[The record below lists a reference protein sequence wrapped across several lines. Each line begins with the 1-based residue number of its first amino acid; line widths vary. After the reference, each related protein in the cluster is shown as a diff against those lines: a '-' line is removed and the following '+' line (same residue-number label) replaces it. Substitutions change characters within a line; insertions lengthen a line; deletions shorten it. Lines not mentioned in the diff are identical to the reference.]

1 MFKSRK
7 ASSQRTRAG
16 AVAYKAHKSSL
27 HFHAKKHNNVRQN
40 RKIKKLKSVLLKT
53 VPPMEL
59 SHLCWTRE
67 SLKSVCL
74 VFDGGAVDT
83 SPLEKPKMEPGD
95 PEWKSL
101 RISNGDLWVADTLD
115 PEKGIT
121 YPASSGDAPFTRIPR
136 KAALEMTGMLHK
148 EESNRYCIALNY
160 GYKSQRGS
168 LHRGKSK
175 RIYSD
180 FKYCNMGAQ
189 ACRAGRGVREYS
201 YHRDSMPEEQWDFIV
216 EMMQRTEDALASFV
230 TSDVLGQINHARS
243 LLQFKTMAPASAGHL
258 QPNKIFSGIAFGKNV
273 HLSCHTDQDYTVS
286 ITSVHLHGHQYGLHD
301 RIVAYFCFPRLGV
314 AVALRPG
321 DVLVFN
327 PSEPHAISSRCH
339 ADDNLL
345 CVSMYL
351 KTAIVGLNDNSI
363 CLTASQEKLKN
374 EWRHE

>member
-1 MFKSRK
+1 MRWKPSTTPREVVHAPLSRSHHKRNKRHCLAKEQHIPAQCGKVCHVFKSRK

-40 RKIKKLKSVLLKT
+40 RKIKKLISVLLKT
-53 VPPMEL
+53 VSPMEL

-83 SPLEKPKMEPGD
+83 SPLKKPKMDPGD

-168 LHRGKSK
+168 LHRGKFK

-201 YHRDSMPEEQWDFIV
+201 YHKIPCLKSSG
-216 EMMQRTEDALASFV
+216 T
-230 TSDVLGQINHARS
+230 S
-243 LLQFKTMAPASAGHL
+243 LL
-258 QPNKIFSGIAFGKNV
+258 
-273 HLSCHTDQDYTVS
+273 
-286 ITSVHLHGHQYGLHD
+286 
-301 RIVAYFCFPRLGV
+301 R
-314 AVALRPG
+314 
-321 DVLVFN
+321 
-327 PSEPHAISSRCH
+327 
-339 ADDNLL
+339 
-345 CVSMYL
+345 
-351 KTAIVGLNDNSI
+351 
-363 CLTASQEKLKN
+363 
-374 EWRHE
+374 